1 MTTKTLHSVTGGILS
16 CFMALHYLEEVKN
29 TNFFSGALKNLLNR
43 VIKELIIVEK
53 KYYDKIDVIDGEE
66 TADKLMCNKL
76 TVIKEMQRDHDYARL
91 SDLEQVVCAYRL
103 DPKALMRVTDKI
115 HFNNSA
121 VKIG

>member
-1 MTTKTLHSVTGGILS
+1 
-16 CFMALHYLEEVKN
+16 
-29 TNFFSGALKNLLNR
+29 
-43 VIKELIIVEK
+43 
-53 KYYDKIDVIDGEE
+53 
-66 TADKLMCNKL
+66 MCNKL
-76 TVIKEMQRDHDYARL
+76 TFIKEMQRDHDYARL